1 MKEKDKMS
9 TVSYF
14 GWKNLCALSKET
26 LTFCSKVDFLCKIII
41 VMHGMFP
48 DNIPITIAAHDC
60 TSPARYSHT
69 PRINCQHKL
78 HPHMFINEWI

>member
-9 TVSYF
+9 TASYF

-41 VMHGMFP
+41 VTHEMLP
-48 DNIPITIAAHDC
+48 DNIPITIATHNC
-60 TSPARYSHT
+60 ISPARYSHI

-78 HPHMFINEWI
+78 HPHMLINEWI